1 MIYLFIITLLGVNI
15 GISIINHLKLK
26 KIMAKQDQI
35 NATLGQLNE
44 ATNALAAKIQKL
56 IDGQT
61 AGDPVS
67 QESLDA
73 LQAVADQLTAMG
85 ADVENPI
92 PPTT

>member
-1 MIYLFIITLLGVNI
+1 MLLGVNI
-15 GISIINHLKLK
+15 GISISNHLKLK

-35 NATLGQLNE
+35 NATLDQLNT
-44 ATNALAAKIQKL
+44 ATNALAEKIQKL

-73 LQAVADQLTAMG
+73 LQAVADQLSAMG
-85 ADVENPI
+85 ADATDPI
-92 PPTT
+92 PTAEGKKS